1 MAAVSGSVPTQG
13 SLSRLPTAPAS
24 PDLAPGTV
32 VGDYHI
38 DRKLGEGGM
47 GAVYEAVHPII
58 DKHVAIKVLRRE
70 LCANDEAIAR
80 FVQEA
85 RAVNRIHHPNIVDVF
100 GFGQTEDGRAFL
112 AMELLAG
119 RALSAWLGKNP
130 DRLDHVEICDVL
142 VEVTHAL
149 EAAHEAGIVHRDL
162 KPDNIFLARTRKG
175 IEVKLLDFGIAKL
188 SAGGMHA
195 PVDVTQPGTMVGT
208 PQYIAPEQARS
219 AALDGRADIY
229 SLGVVA
235 FELFAGRPPF
245 ISENPVEM
253 VAKHIT
259 LQPPAPSDF
268 DPSLPEMLDRL
279 IGAMLE
285 KEPDRRPSLARVREV
300 LAEVRATPRAT
311 EAEAYQR
318 EARRAASTK
327 MIFTEDIQPKPRRL
341 RLWLSII
348 GLVAVGALA
357 ARIVLAVLDA
367 SDADDAPP
375 PPPAP
380 VVEPSVTP
388 IAPPPAHVD
397 TPPPTPAPEQPAAI
411 ANDPVEKA
419 MIEVDPDPAQTPP
432 VKTPPVKTPPVKT
445 PRAAHRPVDTKPTDV
460 KPADAK
466 PTDTKPT
473 PPVEPVKPK
482 IDDDDN
488 ALRSPFD
495 RNKKP

>member
-1 MAAVSGSVPTQG
+1 M
-13 SLSRLPTAPAS
+13 SRLPTAPAS
-24 PDLAPGTV
+24 PDLAQGTL
-32 VGDYHI
+32 VGDYII

-130 DRLDHVEICDVL
+130 ERLEHVEICDVL

-162 KPDNIFLARTRKG
+162 KPDNIFLAKTRKG

-195 PVDVTQPGTMVGT
+195 PVDVTQPGTMIGT

-219 AALDGRADIY
+219 APLDGRADIY

-268 DPSLPEMLDRL
+268 DPSLPAALDGL

-285 KEPDRRPSLARVREV
+285 KEPERRPSLAQVREV
-300 LAEVRATPRAT
+300 LGEVRTAPRSA
-311 EAEAYQR
+311 EAEAYER

-327 MIFTEDIQPKPRRL
+327 MILTDDIETVRKPRRL
-341 RLWLSII
+341 WLWLTII
-348 GLVAVGALA
+348 GLVALGALA
-357 ARIVLAVLDA
+357 ARVVLAVLDA
-367 SDADDAPP
+367 KDADDAPP
-375 PPPAP
+375 PP

-388 IAPPPAHVD
+388 IAPPPPKVE
-397 TPPPTPAPEQPAAI
+397 TPQPTPAPEQPAEI

-419 MIEVDPDPAQTPP
+419 MIEVDPDPAEAKPNTKPDMKPDTKP
-432 VKTPPVKTPPVKT
+432 VKTPAVKT
-445 PRAAHRPVDTKPTDV
+445 PRTPRRPADTKPTEV
-460 KPADAK
+460 KPVETK
-466 PTDTKPT
+466 PTETKPT
-473 PPVEPVKPK
+473 PPVEPPVKKPE
-482 IDDDDN
+482 DDD

-495 RNKKP
+495 RKKP